1 MQVRKIFFSHSLGVA
16 IHIKNDPY
24 FFFLKL
30 TQIEKASYSGVLG
43 LVIHLFFKECCNG
56 VC

>member
-43 LVIHLFFKECCNG
+43 LVIH
-56 VC
+56 